1 MGSRTR
7 VADSQYDPHSPAGD
21 EQQPGGQNDKA
32 NGKYRR
38 SENSVDHLAP
48 LDRAGKKRMNGAA
61 AVAWQRPRWRNQ
73 RTVLFAAAPASDA
86 KQAALVQKF
95 SSGSEEK
102 LLFRFTEGAVA
113 LC

>member
-1 MGSRTR
+1 
-7 VADSQYDPHSPAGD
+7 
-21 EQQPGGQNDKA
+21 
-32 NGKYRR
+32 
-38 SENSVDHLAP
+38 
-48 LDRAGKKRMNGAA
+48 MNGAA

-86 KQAALVQKF
+86 KQAGLVQKF

-113 LC
+113 LR